1 MIKRKI
7 STNVKSKKKNKILT
21 GVMFFV
27 ICGAIGG
34 ALGLLLNT
42 YLKDFMNEH
51 IKSNNMFVELLKV
64 YGLLFIFFVGYM
76 IHIVIHEAGH
86 LIFGFISGYSFVSFR
101 IGSFTLIKENKK
113 LKHKKFNIPGTAGQC
128 IMMPPALKDGK
139 YPFVIYNFGGVIMN
153 LIISITGI
161 LVVIF
166 VQGII
171 FPLDAILVLVSAAG
185 IVAALTNGIPMK
197 IGGIPNDAY
206 NVLSMLKD
214 EEARNGFYLQLR
226 VNGLQSLG
234 TRIKEMPLEMF
245 KLKENSDLCNPMNT
259 AARLIEYTWY
269 LDNMDLESAKQCI
282 DSFIPYFDKLIRLF
296 RNEIN
301 CERIFLELVGN
312 CDKTLIDDLYDKDLK
327 RYIKSAK
334 YMISKKRLL
343 MAYEGFYNEDK
354 SKALKYYEDT
364 KQLAKKYPVKGD
376 ADMELMIVE
385 WIKEK
390 LNICSFEKE

>member
-1 MIKRKI
+1 MSNGELDTTLKP
-7 STNVKSKKKNKILT
+7 KKKNKFLSI
-21 GVMFFV
+21 VMFFL
-27 ICGAIGG
+27 ISGAIGA
-34 ALGLLLNT
+34 ALGMLLTT
-42 YLKDFMNEH
+42 YLKEFMNVH
-51 IKSNNMFVELLKV
+51 IKSNNMFVEMLKV
-64 YGLLFIFFVGYM
+64 YGLIFIFFAGFL

-86 LIFGFISGYSFVSFR
+86 LFFGLISGYSFVSFR

-113 LKHKKFNIPGTAGQC
+113 LKHKKFNIPGTGGQC

-139 YPFVIYNFGGVIMN
+139 YPFVVYNFGGVIMN
-153 LIISITGI
+153 LIVAIAGI

-166 VQGII
+166 VEGVI

-197 IGGIPNDAY
+197 MGGISNDAY

-214 EEARNGFYLQLR
+214 EEARSGFYIQLR
-226 VNGLQSLG
+226 VCGLQSLG
-234 TRIKEMPLEMF
+234 TRIKDMPLEMF

-259 AARLIEYTWY
+259 ATRLIEYNWH
-269 LDNMDLESAKQCI
+269 LDNLNLESAKQSI
-282 DSFIPYFDKLIRLF
+282 DSFIPYFDKLIPLF
-296 RNEIN
+296 RNEVN
-301 CERIFLELVGN
+301 CERIFLELAGN
-312 CDKTLIDDLYDKDLK
+312 CDKAIIDDLYDKNLK
-327 RYIKSAK
+327 KYIKAAK

-364 KQLAKKYPVKGD
+364 KQLCKKYPVKGD

-390 LNICSFEKE
+390 LSI